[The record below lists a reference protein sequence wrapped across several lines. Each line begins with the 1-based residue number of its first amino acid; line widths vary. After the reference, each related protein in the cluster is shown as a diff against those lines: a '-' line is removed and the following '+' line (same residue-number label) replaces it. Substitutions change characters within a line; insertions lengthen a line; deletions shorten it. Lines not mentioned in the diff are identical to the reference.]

1 MTLILVTEI
10 TILLADLDHSWKFFL
25 KPFSFNERDRII
37 EDAKSKRCLFA
48 VRATNMEEIKDE
60 VVIQTVKLPVKSA
73 PSSRKYI
80 TILPAA
86 QKPKIS
92 LVSSNKKSQRSISNN
107 SDSDCSSGVTTVSPV
122 APKRRRVQM
131 NGSRQVKF
139 YPPLILTEEEKQLCQ
154 VTIICLL

>member
-1 MTLILVTEI
+1 M
-10 TILLADLDHSWKFFL
+10 TILFADLYHSWKLFL

-37 EDAKSKRCLFA
+37 EDAKSKSCLFA

-92 LVSSNKKSQRSISNN
+92 LVSSNKKSQGSISNN
-107 SDSDCSSGVTTVSPV
+107 SDSDSGVTTVSPV

-139 YPPLILTEEEKQLCQ
+139 YPPLMLTEEEKQLCQ
-154 VTIICLL
+154 V